1 MSTSEEPT
9 PTRWYTVA
17 EASEYVRV
25 TPATLYNYM
34 KSGRLP
40 FYYLAGTRQ
49 RRLKQ
54 HDLDA
59 LFERGNAAELED
71 TELE

>member
-1 MSTSEEPT
+1 MSEEAKPI
-9 PTRWYTVA
+9 RWYTVA
-17 EASEYVRV
+17 EASDYLRV

-49 RRLKQ
+49 RRIKQ
-54 HDLDA
+54 SDLDA
-59 LFERGNAAELED
+59 LFEPGNPADLVD
-71 TELE
+71 TEAE